1 MRVVMVVVVMHPAP
15 AATTAAAAGHGHAA
29 LFADLRVLCFHAGR
43 DFHPVRDEVGT
54 QPHRIGRTNLLNVD
68 RGRARGRALGAG
80 LVKAT
85 KEQRADR
92 QYQPANEK
100 RGPHLSYPGLEKS
113 SHSGA
118 KVAEPPSMVQA
129 KNSEYPVGLWLP
141 VQWKAQAKP
150 RPVRGRFPAMSLV
163 QRSMPPSTISAVTLS
178 KDMCR
183 QNIPSGMVTTTSPML
198 LVSRASTADCKI
210 GSMAAWPP
218 ISKAAV
224 KSTRNSEET
233 MTMRPDLARSS
244 SMRARERRRASAVT
258 LT

>member
-1 MRVVMVVVVMHPAP
+1 MRVAMVIVVVHPAP
-15 AATTAAAAGHGHAA
+15 AAAAATPAAGHGHAA
-29 LFADLRVLCFHAGR
+29 LFADLRVLCFHAGS
-43 DFHPVRDEVGT
+43 DFRPIRDELRT
-54 QPHRIGRTNLLNVD
+54 QPHCIGRASLLD
-68 RGRARGRALGAG
+68 TDRARAGGALGAG

-92 QYQPANEK
+92 QCQPANEK
-100 RGPHLSYPGLEKS
+100 RGPHLSYPGLEEN
-113 SHSGA
+113 SGV
-118 KVAEPPSMVQA
+118 KVADPPSMVQA
-129 KNSEYPVGLWLP
+129 KNSGYPAGLWLP

-183 QNIPSGMVTTTSPML
+183 QNIPSGMVTMTSPVPL
-198 LVSRASTADCKI
+198 ASRVSATDCTI
-210 GSMAAWPP
+210 GSIAAWPP
-218 ISKAAV
+218 INKAAI

-233 MTMRPDLARSS
+233 MTTRPDLARSS
-244 SMRARERRRASAVT
+244 SMRARERRRASAVM

>member
-1 MRVVMVVVVMHPAP
+1 MRVAVVVIVVHPAL
-15 AATTAAAAGHGHAA
+15 AAAASTAGHGHAA
-29 LFADLRVLCFHAGR
+29 FFADLRVLCFHAGG
-43 DFHPVRDEVGT
+43 DFHPIRDELGT
-54 QPHRIGRTNLLNVD
+54 QPHRVGCTNLLDV
-68 RGRARGRALGAG
+68 RGGALGVG
-80 LVKAT
+80 LVKAA

-92 QYQPANEK
+92 QCQPANEK
-100 RGPHLSYPGLEKS
+100 RGPHLSYPGLERNS
-113 SHSGA
+113 RSRA
-118 KVAEPPSMVQA
+118 KLADPPSMVQA
-129 KNSEYPVGLWLP
+129 KNSGYPAGLWLP

-183 QNIPSGMVTTTSPML
+183 QNIPSGMVTTTSPVL

-210 GSMAAWPP
+210 GSIAAWPP

-233 MTMRPDLARSS
+233 ITTRPDFARSS